1 MNSADKQPADLSLL
15 ACESEPIHIPGAI
28 QPFGILLTIDPDKLA
43 ISNSSENVASLWGIA
58 APDLLGRSFTD
69 FVSPSAV
76 AAVREYLR
84 HPRLKEQSPLRLKL
98 AFSHENGNDW
108 ELFVH
113 EYFGIQYLEIE
124 PVSSERTNAS
134 PLSFHLQLRDAIQAL
149 QRAGSL
155 EELCRTAAEQVRV
168 ITGFDRVMI
177 YRFDE
182 DWHGEVIAEARSK
195 QVASYLG
202 HHFPASDIPAQARAV
217 FLQNWLRMIPDISYT
232 PSKIYPGRHPATGAP
247 LDLGKAQLRSVS
259 PIHLEYLANMQV
271 RASLTVSLIN
281 DGQLW
286 GLIACHHAHPLLVDS
301 DTRLAAQ
308 LIGQHVSSHIRTKTD
323 LGELDYRVQLEWV
336 RMALLRHMEKQENL
350 AQALVQHAPGIVE
363 LVAAQ
368 GAAIADG
375 GEWVVSGKTPAV
387 ADIEGIVSWLI
398 ETHADKPIFQTN
410 SLPTVHPPAAAY
422 KDVASGLLA
431 ISIAPSQR
439 NYILLFRPEIETFI
453 TWAGEPA
460 KAVRETAQQTT
471 LHPRESFQ
479 SWKQEVRGKSL
490 PWVQAE
496 IQAANNLRMDVLAQ
510 ALRREFRKEQAARKR
525 AEQLTREKEEMVMVV
540 SHDLRT
546 PLSITKMGFDFLQ
559 QFKTDLEPAAQRT
572 IERGVR
578 AASAM
583 ENLISNILDM
593 AKIEAGTLDLVL
605 HDEDAEQ
612 LVREAVDFSLPLAAA
627 KGISLSVNVQQTGCT
642 AYCEKS
648 RIFQVLDN
656 LIGNALKFT
665 AAGGQVTVSIEGCDK
680 SVTFCVSD
688 TGEGIPAQ
696 NLEKIFD
703 RFWQAELTR
712 RLGTGLGL
720 SIAKAIIEQHNGRIW
735 AESEVGVG
743 TRFYFT
749 LPNSN
754 PNLNP
759 NP

>member
-1 MNSADKQPADLSLL
+1 MSSAEKQPTDLSLF
-15 ACESEPIHIPGAI
+15 ACEKELIHIPGAI
-28 QPFGILLTIDPDKLA
+28 QPFGILLTIDPDTLA
-43 ISNSSENVASLWGIA
+43 ITNSSENVASLWGVV
-58 APDLLGRSFTD
+58 APELLGRTFTD
-69 FVSPSAV
+69 FVSPSAI

-98 AFSHENGNDW
+98 AFSHEGGNDW
-108 ELFVH
+108 ELYAH
-113 EYFGIQYLEIE
+113 ENFGIQYLEIE
-124 PVSSERTNAS
+124 PVSSERANAS

-155 EELCRTAAEQVRV
+155 EELCHAAAEQVRS

-182 DWHGEVIAEARSK
+182 DWHGEVIAEARSR
-195 QVASYLG
+195 QVASYQG

-232 PSKIYPGRHPATGAP
+232 PSKIYPGRHPATDMP
-247 LDLGKAQLRSVS
+247 LDLGKSQMRSVS
-259 PIHLEYLANMQV
+259 PIHLEYLANMHVQ
-271 RASLTVSLIN
+271 ASLTVSLIN

-308 LIGQHVSSHIRTKTD
+308 LIGQHVSSHIKTKTD
-323 LGELDYRVQLEWV
+323 LGELGYRVQLERV
-336 RMALLRHMEKQENL
+336 RMDLLWHMEKQGDL
-350 AQALVQHAPGIVE
+350 AQALVQHAPGVVE
-363 LVAAQ
+363 IAAAQ

-375 GEWVVSGKTPAV
+375 SKWVVSGMAPSV
-387 ADIEGIVSWLI
+387 PDIDGIVSWLI
-398 ETHADKPIFQTN
+398 EAHVDKPVFQTS
-410 SLPTVHPPAAAY
+410 SLPAVYPPAAAY
-422 KDVASGLLA
+422 KEVASGLLA
-431 ISIAPSQR
+431 ISIAPSER
-439 NYILLFRPEIETFI
+439 NYILLFRPEVETFI
-453 TWAGEPA
+453 TWAGEPT

-479 SWKQEVRGKSL
+479 SWKQEVQGKSL
-490 PWVQAE
+490 PWAHAE
-496 IQAANNLRMDVLAQ
+496 IRAANNLRMDVLAQ

-583 ENLISNILDM
+583 ENLISNILDI
-593 AKIEAGTLDLVL
+593 AKIEAGKLDLVA

-612 LVREAVDFSLPLAAA
+612 LVREAVDFSQPLATA
-627 KGISLSVNVQQTGCT
+627 KGITLSAAAQQTGCT

-665 AAGGQVTVSIEGCDK
+665 AAGGKVTVSVEACDK
-680 SVTFCVSD
+680 GVTFCVSD

-703 RFWQAELTR
+703 RFWQAELTK

-720 SIAKAIIEQHNGRIW
+720 SIAKAIIEQHSGRIW
-735 AESEVGVG
+735 AESELGVG
-743 TRFYFT
+743 TRFYFM
-749 LPNSN
+749 LPSTNPN
-754 PNLNP
+754 PNL
-759 NP
+759 

>member
-1 MNSADKQPADLSLL
+1 MSSAEKQPADLSLS
-15 ACESEPIHIPGAI
+15 ACDREPIHIPGAI
-28 QPFGILLTIDPDKLA
+28 QPFGILLTIDPDKLV

-69 FVSPSAV
+69 FVSPSSV
-76 AAVREYLR
+76 AALGDYLR
-84 HPRLKEQSPLRLKL
+84 HPHLKEQSPLRLKL
-98 AFSHENGNDW
+98 AFSHEGGNDW
-108 ELFVH
+108 ELFAH
-113 EYFGIQYLEIE
+113 EYLAIQYLEIE
-124 PVSSERTNAS
+124 PASRERAHASS
-134 PLSFHLQLRDAIQAL
+134 LSFHLQLRDAIQAL
-149 QRAGSL
+149 QRAGGL
-155 EELCRTAAEQVRV
+155 EELCRVAAEQVRA

-182 DWHGEVIAEARSK
+182 DWHGEVIAEARSR

-217 FLQNWLRMIPDISYT
+217 FMQNWLRMIPDISYT
-232 PSKIYPGRHPATGAP
+232 PSKIYPGRHPVTDTP
-247 LDLGKAQLRSVS
+247 LDLGKSQLRSVS

-271 RASLTVSLIN
+271 QASLTVSLMN

-323 LGELDYRVQLEWV
+323 LGELDYRVQLEQV
-336 RMALLRHMEKQENL
+336 RMGLLWHMEEQENL
-350 AQALVQHAPGIVE
+350 ARALTQHAPGILE
-363 LVAAQ
+363 IAAAQ

-375 GEWVVSGKTPAV
+375 GEWVVSGKTPAA

-398 ETHADKPIFQTN
+398 ETHADKPVFHAG
-410 SLPTVHPPAAAY
+410 SLPAVYPPAAAY
-422 KDVASGLLA
+422 KEVASGLLA
-431 ISIAPSQR
+431 ISIAPSER
-439 NYILLFRPEIETFI
+439 NYILLFRPEVETFI
-453 TWAGEPA
+453 TWAGEPS

-479 SWKQEVRGKSL
+479 SWKQAVRGKSL
-490 PWVQAE
+490 PWTQAE
-496 IQAANNLRMDVLAQ
+496 IRAASNLRMDVLAQ
-510 ALRREFRKEQAARKR
+510 ALRREFRKEQVARKR

-559 QFKTDLEPAAQRT
+559 QFMTGLEPAAQRT

-605 HDEDAEQ
+605 RDEDAGQ
-612 LVREAVDFSLPLAAA
+612 LVREAADFSQPLAAA
-627 KGISLSVNVQQTGCT
+627 KGITLSADVQQSRCR

-665 AAGGQVTVSIEGCDK
+665 AAGGKVTVSVEGCDK
-680 SVTFCVSD
+680 SVTFCVAD

-696 NLEKIFD
+696 NLEKMFD
-703 RFWQAELTR
+703 RFWQAEQTR

-720 SIAKAIIEQHNGRIW
+720 SIAKAIIEQHNGTIW

-749 LPNSN
+749 LPNTN
-754 PNLNP
+754 PTHNAT
-759 NP
+759 